1 MDDIR
6 GMREV
11 RQRAKIPI
19 NAGQS
24 ELSGQGIRRLINS
37 NAVDIVNFDA
47 SEGGGVSTWKKVA
60 AIAELSDIYLTHH
73 EEPQIASHLLSSQPH
88 GMSVECFANPERY
101 PLWAG
106 MLIEGPK
113 VADGSIHI
121 PETSGFGIRLD
132 PSAIKKFQI

>member
-1 MDDIR
+1 
-6 GMREV
+6 
-11 RQRAKIPI
+11 
-19 NAGQS
+19 
-24 ELSGQGIRRLINS
+24 
-37 NAVDIVNFDA
+37 
-47 SEGGGVSTWKKVA
+47 
-60 AIAELSDIYLTHH
+60 
-73 EEPQIASHLLSSQPH
+73 
-88 GMSVECFANPERY
+88 MSVECFANPERD